1 MDKDER
7 IRPVLLSGGAGS
19 RLWPLSRRARPKQL
33 AALGGIE
40 PMIVAT
46 ARRVENP
53 TQFAPPIIVAGADH
67 AAALARS
74 LADAGIA
81 ADALLVEPEGR
92 NTAPAIA
99 LAAQCAQ
106 AEDADPL
113 LLVMP
118 SDHVVADVPA
128 FHAAIAR
135 AVPAAREGALVTFGI
150 APDRPETGY
159 GYIERG
165 PAAGE
170 GVFRARRFVEKP
182 DAATAAAYLASGRFD
197 WNAGIFLFRAS
208 ALLDALGTHAA
219 DIAGAVAAAWA
230 SRSTGEDG
238 TIMPGA
244 QAWATCPARSIDYA
258 VMEQA
263 ADVRVVPV
271 AMGWSD
277 VGAWDALA
285 ALTAPDAGGNAISGD
300 VVALDAQGCLLRSE
314 GPLVAAIGVTDL
326 CVVATPDAVL
336 VIPRDRAQ
344 EVRRIVE
351 ELKLTGRS
359 ALL

>member
-1 MDKDER
+1 MQVDER

-33 AALGGIE
+33 TPLGGTE

-46 ARRVENP
+46 ARRVEDP
-53 TQFAPPIIVAGADH
+53 ARFAPAIIVAGADH
-67 AAALARS
+67 GRALAMTLS
-74 LADAGIA
+74 AAGIVPH
-81 ADALLVEPEGR
+81 ALLVEPEGR

-99 LAAQCAQ
+99 LAAHCAL
-106 AEDADPL
+106 AEAADPL

-118 SDHVVADVPA
+118 SDHVVADLPA

-150 APDRPETGY
+150 AADRPETGY

-170 GVFRARRFVEKP
+170 GVFRAARFVEKP
-182 DAATAAAYLASGRFD
+182 DAATAATYLASGRFD

-208 ALLDALGTHAA
+208 ALMDALGAHAA
-219 DIAGAVAAAWA
+219 DIAGAVASAWA
-230 SRSTGEDG
+230 ARRAGEDG
-238 TIMPGA
+238 TIVPGA
-244 QAWATCPARSIDYA
+244 DAWATCPAQSIDYA

-300 VVALDAQGCLLRSE
+300 VVALDAQRCLLRSE
-314 GPLVAAIGVTDL
+314 GPLVAAIGITDL

-336 VIPRDRAQ
+336 VVPRERAQ
-344 EVRRIVE
+344 EVRRIVD
-351 ELKLTGRS
+351 ELKRTGRA

>member
-1 MDKDER
+1 MQVDER

-33 AALGGIE
+33 APLGGDE

-46 ARRVENP
+46 ARRVEDP
-53 TQFAPPIIVAGADH
+53 ARFANAIIVAGSDH
-67 AAALARS
+67 GRALALTLS
-74 LADAGIA
+74 AAGIVPH
-81 ADALLVEPEGR
+81 ALLVEPEGR

-99 LAAQCAQ
+99 LAAHCAL
-106 AEDADPL
+106 AEGMDPL

-118 SDHVVADVPA
+118 SDHVVADISA
-128 FHAAIAR
+128 FHAAIDR

-150 APDRPETGY
+150 APDRAETGY

-165 PAAGE
+165 PAAGD
-170 GVFRARRFVEKP
+170 GVFRALRFVEKP

-208 ALLDALGTHAA
+208 ALLDALGAHAA
-219 DIAGAVAAAWA
+219 DIASAVAAAWA
-230 SRSTGEDG
+230 SRGTGEDG
-238 TIMPGA
+238 AILPGGE
-244 QAWATCPARSIDYA
+244 AWAACPSRSIDYA

-285 ALTAPDAGGNAISGD
+285 ALTAPDTGGNAISGD
-300 VVALDAQGCLLRSE
+300 VVALEAQGCLLRSE

-336 VIPRDRAQ
+336 VVPRERAQ

-351 ELKLTGRS
+351 ELKRTGRG

>member
-1 MDKDER
+1 MQVDER

-33 AALGGIE
+33 APLGGTE

-46 ARRVENP
+46 ARRVEDP
-53 TQFAPPIIVAGADH
+53 ARFAPAIIVAGADH
-67 AAALARS
+67 GRALAMTLS
-74 LADAGIA
+74 EAGIMPH
-81 ADALLVEPEGR
+81 ALLVEPEGR

-99 LAAQCAQ
+99 LAAHCAL
-106 AEDADPL
+106 AEAADPL

-118 SDHVVADVPA
+118 SDHVVADLPA

-135 AVPAAREGALVTFGI
+135 AVPAAREGALVAFGI
-150 APDRPETGY
+150 AADRPETGY

-170 GVFRARRFVEKP
+170 GVFRAARFVEKP
-182 DAATAAAYLASGRFD
+182 DAATAATYLASGRFD

-208 ALLDALGTHAA
+208 ALIDALGAHAA
-219 DIAGAVAAAWA
+219 DIAGAVASAWA
-230 SRSTGEDG
+230 ARRTGEDG
-238 TIMPGA
+238 TIVPGA
-244 QAWATCPARSIDYA
+244 DAWATCPARSIDYA

-300 VVALDAQGCLLRSE
+300 VVALDAQRCLLRSE
-314 GPLVAAIGVTDL
+314 GPLVAAIGIKDL

-336 VIPRDRAQ
+336 VVPRERAQ
-344 EVRRIVE
+344 EVRRIVD
-351 ELKLTGRS
+351 ELKRTGRA